1 MRQSVHSLSGVI
13 PEDMRNRLLESVPLE
28 DGTGDK
34 ELIDTDKTPLSDVPL
49 SDITET
55 TSDKLDLLAD
65 ETEKAE

>member
-1 MRQSVHSLSGVI
+1 MVNEQSKALGYI
-13 PEDMRNRLLESVPLE
+13 EQQLIGPRD
-28 DGTGDK
+28 GDK